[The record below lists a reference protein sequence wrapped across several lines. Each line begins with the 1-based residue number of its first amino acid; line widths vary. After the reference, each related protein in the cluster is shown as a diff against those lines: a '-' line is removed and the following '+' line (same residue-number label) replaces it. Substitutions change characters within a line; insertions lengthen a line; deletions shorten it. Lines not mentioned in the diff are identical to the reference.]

1 MLIGN
6 SAPPEEEECIPQE
19 PAPVPVLGTRHLGQ
33 HATLKAVTEK
43 GYSREIAAAT
53 RGVELNCK
61 SSGSSSSNLDE

>member
-1 MLIGN
+1 MATVGPSPRRRN
-6 SAPPEEEECIPQE
+6 VIPQD
-19 PAPVPVLGTRHLGQ
+19 PAPVAVLGARHLGQ